1 MVQQDIS
8 SSGNI
13 LLDNLPCTLAK
24 LLQGFPESSEVIVP
38 QMERRLT
45 LIIFII
51 GVVELSI
58 VEVDAE
64 KWIQINGNKR
74 SSVFRPNDIVSNEVY
89 QYVNTRKQSRNTWN
103 NFNKPLMT
111 TEILEPEENELLK
124 MLLDSSEQI
133 DFEKLDSIGDQVI
146 SHANVSEETKRVARQ
161 VKKTR
166 PGFFWTIFRVAFE
179 TINETKSAIQQ
190 INGIIESNIAADT
203 TTIKAS
209 LKEKPTTIKSIT
221 VNTLSSSSTITSTT
235 PRTPTTKA
243 PYKLTR
249 NALQSLVRR
258 NLQGLIRLFN
268 IEWKDAITQ
277 SQISVREFQNNLG
290 KSAQPFLADN
300 PAAY

>member
-1 MVQQDIS
+1 
-8 SSGNI
+8 
-13 LLDNLPCTLAK
+13 
-24 LLQGFPESSEVIVP
+24 
-38 QMERRLT
+38 MERRLT

-51 GVVELSI
+51 GIVDLSI
-58 VEVDAE
+58 VEVGSE
-64 KWIQINGNKR
+64 KSIQINGNKR
-74 SSVFRPNDIVSNEVY
+74 SSVFRPNDIYSNEVY
-89 QYVNTRKQSRNTWN
+89 QYVNTKKQSRDTWN
-103 NFNKPLMT
+103 NFNTPQIT

-133 DFEKLDSIGDQVI
+133 DFDKLDSIGDQVI

-190 INGIIESNIAADT
+190 INGIIESSIADDT
-203 TTIKAS
+203 TTIRAS
-209 LKEKPTTIKSIT
+209 LKEKPTTFKSIT
-221 VNTLSSSSTITSTT
+221 GSISSNTITSTT
-235 PRTPTTKA
+235 TPSTPTTKA

-249 NALQSLVRR
+249 NALQSIVRR

-290 KSAQPFLADN
+290 KSAQPFLVDN